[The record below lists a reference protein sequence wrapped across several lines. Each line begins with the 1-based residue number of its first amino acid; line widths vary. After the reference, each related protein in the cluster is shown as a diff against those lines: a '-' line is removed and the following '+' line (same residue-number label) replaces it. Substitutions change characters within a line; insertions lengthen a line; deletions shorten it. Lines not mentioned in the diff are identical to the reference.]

1 MNGATWPDGR
11 PSWRRRV
18 RELWGSGA
26 FAVVFCRGESVVLR
40 RGAPPGLPCPAFERQ
55 LTEGS
60 VPPS

>member
-26 FAVVFCRGESVVLR
+26 FAVVFCSGESVVLR
-40 RGAPPGLPCPAFERQ
+40 RGAPPGLPCPAFARQ